1 MTAKQRA
8 MMARSNGEAIRENAV
23 AAERAGLGAT
33 AARRHEL
40 ADQCFARAEQYE
52 REATTAAAAAGGT
65 P

>member
-23 AAERAGLGAT
+23 AAERAGLGAV

-40 ADQCFARAEQYE
+40 ADKCFARADEYE
-52 REATTAAAAAGGT
+52 READAARAAGGT